1 MCGRAD
7 QRGKNITAAQITMN
21 KDNDRH
27 THNFHVENK
36 KERNRKQT
44 NKEYSQINTI
54 SLYFQ
59 TDTACGLVSEFLE
72 FKICVEHCFP
82 AE

>member
-1 MCGRAD
+1 MTD
-7 QRGKNITAAQITMN
+7 IHTIVMLKIKKRGT
-21 KDNDRH
+21 
-27 THNFHVENK
+27 ENK
-36 KERNRKQT
+36 QH
-44 NKEYSQINTI
+44 SQINTI
-54 SLYFQ
+54 SLYCQ